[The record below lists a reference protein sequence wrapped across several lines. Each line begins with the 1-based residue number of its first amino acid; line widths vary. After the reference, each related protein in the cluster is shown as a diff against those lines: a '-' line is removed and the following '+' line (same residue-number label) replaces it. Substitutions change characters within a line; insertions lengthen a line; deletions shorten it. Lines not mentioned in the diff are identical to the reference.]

1 MAEAAR
7 SRRHGEKMRLI
18 LLFSLSRRAFD
29 PVSHPARTRERERAF
44 LGTRERTSRYGL
56 SPTGGRRREG
66 ACGIFEGGGWR
77 RMLIDSP
84 GE

>member
-44 LGTRERTSRYGL
+44 LGTREREQVDTVYRL
-56 SPTGGRRREG
+56 QEEEEERGRVEFLKAAAG
-66 ACGIFEGGGWR
+66 DEC
-77 RMLIDSP
+77 
-84 GE
+84 